1 MGVRTTRPSAMG
13 GAVSFA
19 GVASRVGTG
28 EREGYASALAGL
40 WTDLSRTLARLDA
53 VASHPDPESLELL
66 PSLQYR
72 LHEAAERVYGIHP
85 PKAAEHAHG
94 ELIEALEAA
103 RDLTAEIAAAG
114 DVDGLLHRWR
124 GALFRV
130 RLARSQVAAARP
142 RPLEPQ
148 AEPADLGSSIAA
160 PLGALTLTLIG
171 AVALATGAVLG
182 PWPVW
187 VFGVAAV
194 ALGLLVYRP

>member
-1 MGVRTTRPSAMG
+1 VT
-13 GAVSFA
+13 
-19 GVASRVGTG
+19 SRAGTG
-28 EREGYASALAGL
+28 EREGYATALAGL
-40 WTDLSRTLARLDA
+40 WSDLSRTLTRLDA
-53 VASHPDPESLELL
+53 VAAHPDPDSLEAL

-85 PKAAEHAHG
+85 PKAAERVHA
-94 ELIEALEAA
+94 ELIDALEDA
-103 RDLTAEIAAAG
+103 RDLTAEIVAAG
-114 DVDGLLHRWR
+114 DAGGLVHRWR

-142 RPLEPQ
+142 RPLEP
-148 AEPADLGSSIAA
+148 EPEPDDLRSSFVA

-171 AVALATGAVLG
+171 AVAVTTGAVLG

-187 VFGVAAV
+187 VGGVAAV